1 MQNAILAFFKKVTKA
16 EGMNNKLEKNPVG
29 RLYHGGVALSIAGT
43 CNKSNIESCGH
54 CGRT

>member
-29 RLYHGGVALSIAGT
+29 RLYYGRLALSITGT